1 MDNQTK
7 PIRPMHSFEVFIVT
21 INELPIVQL
30 VMPLRCTS
38 EQLSSF
44 RSVILDMLTGKIIE
58 FQIATGASPYY
69 DKGMFSLSRCG
80 TRESFKTL
88 ILSSAW
94 QY

>member
-7 PIRPMHSFEVFIVT
+7 PIRPMHSIEVFFVT
-21 INELPIVQL
+21 CNELPMVQL

-44 RSVILDMLTGKIIE
+44 RSEIMDMI
-58 FQIATGASPYY
+58 
-69 DKGMFSLSRCG
+69 KGMFTLSHCG
-80 TRESFKTL
+80 NRESFKTL

-94 QY
+94 QC